1 MLKDFHTQHVKLHI
15 KQAGAYHTFITASVR
30 NSINPVTAARGSY
43 LQIARQMESM
53 GMEIV
58 HERVFGSLS
67 VAQDVLSARAE
78 IFHAQ
83 NISPESPVTYIEGN
97 PPWGKGL
104 AGILIHAVP
113 FKEETNTIW
122 MIEDGDTICGR
133 GWKRN
138 EHTYLILQD
147 IQVPGDILHTG
158 LSGSQQ
164 ARIMIERAER
174 ILREQGASYGD
185 VIRTWVYLKDILG
198 WYAAFNKVRNEK
210 YREFGLMPGSGNDHL
225 LLPASTGIGGSPLSG
240 AACTMDLIAVTGAKK
255 EKLHVQK
262 MTNPSQLDA
271 FHYGSAFSRASVIKE
286 GTTNLVEV
294 SGTAAIDK
302 HGVSRYPNDI
312 LAQIDSTFDKV
323 QKLLVHTGTGLQDIC
338 SATVFM
344 KRPED
349 AGLFY
354 EIASQRG
361 LTDFPCV
368 CIFADICRDELLF
381 EIDAEAIA
389 QNK

>member
-1 MLKDFHTQHVKLHI
+1 
-15 KQAGAYHTFITASVR
+15 
-30 NSINPVTAARGSY
+30 
-43 LQIARQMESM
+43 MESM

-67 VAQDVLSARAE
+67 IAQEVLSARDE
-78 IFHAQ
+78 IFHTKKY
-83 NISPESPVTYIEGN
+83 SPTRPVTYIEGN

-104 AGILIHAVP
+104 AGIVIHAVP
-113 FKEETNTIW
+113 FNGDRNTVW
-122 MIEDGDTICGR
+122 MIKDGDTICGR
-133 GWKRN
+133 GWRRN
-138 EHTYLILQD
+138 GNTYLILQN
-147 IQVPGDILHTG
+147 IQVPGDILHKG

-174 ILREQGASYGD
+174 ILSEQGASYGD
-185 VIRTWVYLKDILG
+185 VIRTWVYLKDILD
-198 WYAAFNKVRNEK
+198 WYAAFNTLRNEK
-210 YREFGLMPGSGNDHL
+210 YREFGLMPGYGNDRL

-240 AACTMDLIAVTGAKK
+240 AACTMDLIAVAGINR
-255 EKLHVQK
+255 EGSHVQK
-262 MTNPSQLDA
+262 MTNPYQLDA

-286 GTTNLVEV
+286 GATNLVEV

-302 HGVSRYPNDI
+302 RGVSQFPGDI
-312 LAQIDSTFDKV
+312 RSQIDSTFDKV
-323 QKLLVHTGTGLQDIC
+323 QKLLAHTGTGLQDIC
-338 SATVFM
+338 SATVFV

-349 AGLFY
+349 ARLFY

-368 CIFADICRDELLF
+368 CIVADICRDELLF

-389 QNK
+389 PNK